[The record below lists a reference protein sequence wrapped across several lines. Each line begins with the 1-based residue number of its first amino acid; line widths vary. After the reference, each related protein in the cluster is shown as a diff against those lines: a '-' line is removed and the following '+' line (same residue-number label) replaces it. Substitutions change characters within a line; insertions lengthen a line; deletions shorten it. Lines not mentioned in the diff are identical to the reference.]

1 MEEKKMVTLIRRCI
15 LLGLFFIALGSTS
28 LAAGNLEE
36 LLKKAQIEYTRG
48 DDGTIKIVVSYEGE
62 TTLIAAKERSFGN
75 NSDSDLKLVY
85 LYCVVLPARKEGQIP
100 EAELK
105 KIAELNDKMP
115 VGKVSLS
122 EDDGTIFYNSSF
134 WLAGAD
140 EKTLATELYIAHM
153 MRQELKKIL
162 EAF

>member
-1 MEEKKMVTLIRRCI
+1 MVTLMRRCI
-15 LLGLFFIALGSTS
+15 LVGLFFVVLGSTS
-28 LAAGNLEE
+28 FAAGSLEE

-48 DDGTIKIVVSYEGE
+48 DDGTLKIVVSYEGE
-62 TTLIAAKERSFGN
+62 TTLIAAKERSFGDN
-75 NSDSDLKLVY
+75 QDSELKLVY
-85 LYCVVLPARKEGQIP
+85 LYCVVLPGRKDGQLP
-100 EAELK
+100 AAELK
-105 KIAELNDKMP
+105 KMAELNDKMP

-134 WLAGAD
+134 WLATAD

-162 EAF
+162 VGF